1 MMLKRLVKISSPA
14 KVREFIA
21 IRWFMGILVFIAKLG
36 QSQFNESPNLNL
48 MASKIHNHPNL
59 YLLLLLLA
67 WFDLTSCVGQM

>member
-1 MMLKRLVKISSPA
+1 MMLKRLVKNPSPA

-21 IRWFMGILVFIAKLG
+21 MRWFMEILVFIAKLG
-36 QSQFNESPNLNL
+36 QLQFNESPNLNL